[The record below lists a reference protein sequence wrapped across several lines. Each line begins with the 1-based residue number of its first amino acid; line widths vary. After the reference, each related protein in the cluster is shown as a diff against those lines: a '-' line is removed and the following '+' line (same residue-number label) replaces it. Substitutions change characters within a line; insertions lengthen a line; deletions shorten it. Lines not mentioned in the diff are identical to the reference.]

1 MKPVMP
7 APNQGRH
14 EMKPV
19 MPVASDQGHNQMKPV
34 MPVAP
39 DHGRNQ
45 MKPVMPVAPDHG
57 RNQMKPVMPAPNQG
71 RHEMKPVMPVAPN
84 RPPNILGR
92 CGAGLRPAHRCEAG
106 LRAAVAVLS
115 LAVSVPFSSHAQNT
129 KSGPCDRACLESF
142 ADQYMDALIA
152 HDPKLL
158 PLSAKL
164 KNTENGQRLE
174 PGDGFWRT
182 ATAKGKYRLF
192 VDDPQSGQV
201 ALMTTMTEA
210 SGPQAV
216 QVPIAIRLKID
227 NRQIAEI
234 ETFVVRTGLSG
245 GTGAAELEKLG
256 SPNPLFL
263 QTIPSAERASRE
275 DLIKTAN
282 LYFSALEKNDGKGNY
297 SFFADDCERLED
309 GRQTTHNPNF
319 RTGAGFTAAPG
330 GRGGRGEKQAEP
342 APAAGF
348 NPATLGCKEQFQS
361 GYFRF
366 VTRIRDRRF
375 VAVDTE
381 RGLVFSFVFFDH
393 AAGKYREYAMAD
405 GTGAS
410 NGPTRPWTWE
420 LAEVFKIEH
429 GKIRRVEALLDQVPY
444 GMLSGWSTWEEGMS
458 PKPR

>member
-1 MKPVMP
+1 MKTAAFV
-7 APNQGRH
+7 A
-14 EMKPV
+14 V
-19 MPVASDQGHNQMKPV
+19 SLVASAFAQTPKP
-34 MPVAP
+34 
-39 DHGRNQ
+39 
-45 MKPVMPVAPDHG
+45 
-57 RNQMKPVMPAPNQG
+57 
-71 RHEMKPVMPVAPN
+71 
-84 RPPNILGR
+84 
-92 CGAGLRPAHRCEAG
+92 
-106 LRAAVAVLS
+106 
-115 LAVSVPFSSHAQNT
+115 
-129 KSGPCDRACLESF
+129 GPCDRACLESF

-152 HDPKLL
+152 HDPKRL

-192 VDDPQSGQV
+192 VDDPQTGEV

-210 SGPQAV
+210 SGPQAA

-245 GTGAAELEKLG
+245 GTGAKELEALTN
-256 SPNPLFL
+256 PNPLFL
-263 QTIPSAERASRE
+263 AAVPAAERASRE
-275 DLIKTAN
+275 DLVKTAN
-282 LYFSALEKNDGKGNY
+282 MYFSGLEKNDGKGNY
-297 SFFADDCERLED
+297 SFLADDCERLED
-309 GRQTTHNPNF
+309 GQQTTHNPNF
-319 RTGAGFTAAPG
+319 RTGSGFAAAPAG
-330 GRGGRGEKQAEP
+330 GRGARGGTKQAEP
-342 APAAGF
+342 APPAGF

-375 VAVDTE
+375 VAVDAE

-393 AAGKYREYAMAD
+393 AAGRYREYAMAD
-405 GTGAS
+405 GTGTA

-420 LAEVFKIEH
+420 LAEVFKIEK

-458 PKPR
+458 SKPH